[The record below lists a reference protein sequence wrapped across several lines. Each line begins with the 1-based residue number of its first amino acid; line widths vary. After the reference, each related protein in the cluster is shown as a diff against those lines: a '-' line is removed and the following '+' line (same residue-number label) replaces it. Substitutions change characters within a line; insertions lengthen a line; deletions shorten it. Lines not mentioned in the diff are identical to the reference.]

1 MKRFVFGLESV
12 LRWRRSLFEQEQNRL
27 RALVAE
33 RDAIGLRLREL
44 EQLRQRA
51 ERALLE
57 APAVT
62 GGELAA
68 LESYRRRLS
77 AERAR
82 RQEELAGCE
91 RRIQAQR
98 ERVVEARRRVRLLER
113 LKERR
118 YAEWEAEANREL
130 EALAAESYLARW
142 KRG

>member
-12 LRWRRSLFEQEQNRL
+12 LRWRRSLFEQQQSRL

-33 RDAIGLRLREL
+33 RDAIRLRLREL
-44 EQLRQRA
+44 EEWRRRA
-51 ERALLE
+51 ERAVVD

-68 LESYRRRLS
+68 LESYRRRLH

-82 RQEELAGCE
+82 KQQELADCE
-91 RRIQAQR
+91 ARIEAQR
-98 ERVVEARRRVRLLER
+98 QRVVEARRRVRLLER

-118 YAEWEAEANREL
+118 YAEWEAEALREL
-130 EALAAESYLARW
+130 ETLAAESYLARW